1 MIKSTVTL
9 MVMFTLDFT
18 DVEIC
23 RNKSIELYGEDRCY
37 ESYDY
42 YAKLPEPK
50 PKNFLKMLYASSTV
64 Q

>member
-1 MIKSTVTL
+1 

-23 RNKSIELYGEDRCY
+23 RNKSIELYGENRCY
-37 ESYDY
+37 ESFDY